1 MSDPLRMTFVMGG
14 NSRPGSRTAPP
25 CTFFKIWQHFP
36 ERSALY
42 LRQTLWKTLSFQPQ
56 ENTSEATSFF
66 KDLDLSPL
74 ISSLSQQLLLSLDAL
89 LLLFVSAETLCLS
102 YPQHPPGTEHAQG
115 KVDGHHP
122 FTSEW
127 LFSHMWNLSSSS
139 PYRLHSS
146 AMPGKDNCNL
156 STFLWLLRQEH
167 WPDYI
172 LPGGTSRHSSF

>member
-1 MSDPLRMTFVMGG
+1 MLGQVQGASWVLIHLYMSGPLCMTFVMGG

-74 ISSLSQQLLLSLDAL
+74 PSHFQFVAAASFVLGCLAASLCFSRNPLL
-89 LLLFVSAETLCLS
+89 V
-102 YPQHPPGTEHAQG
+102 
-115 KVDGHHP
+115 
-122 FTSEW
+122 
-127 LFSHMWNLSSSS
+127 LSSAPTRNRTCPRESRWPPS
-139 PYRLHSS
+139 FHLRMVVFPYVESQ
-146 AMPGKDNCNL
+146 
-156 STFLWLLRQEH
+156 FL
-167 WPDYI
+167 
-172 LPGGTSRHSSF
+172 